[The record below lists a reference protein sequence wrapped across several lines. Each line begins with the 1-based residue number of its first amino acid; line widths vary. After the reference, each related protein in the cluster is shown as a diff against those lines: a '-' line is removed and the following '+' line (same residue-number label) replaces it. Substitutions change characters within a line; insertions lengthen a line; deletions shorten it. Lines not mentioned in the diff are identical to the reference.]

1 MADHGRIKIKIGEVL
16 KDRKISKTQLT
27 YLAFVQRGQLKKLM
41 DGEAARVDFDV
52 LARIC
57 NALDCKIED
66 ILEYVPADSE
76 EKKSQNENLEK
87 KKCICYNAN
96 RQNEENKCPCGTK
109 QKSQKFAPSGIFYT
123 VWARWFNPQ
132 AGYQLLFSIQ
142 PFTDV
147 IGDYICQ
154 DRQHN

>member
-87 KKCICYNAN
+87 
-96 RQNEENKCPCGTK
+96 
-109 QKSQKFAPSGIFYT
+109 
-123 VWARWFNPQ
+123 
-132 AGYQLLFSIQ
+132 
-142 PFTDV
+142 
-147 IGDYICQ
+147 
-154 DRQHN
+154 

>member
-27 YLAFVQRGQLKKLM
+27 YLAFVQRGQLKRLM

-66 ILEYVPADSE
+66 ILEYVPADPEGQE
-76 EKKSQNENLEK
+76 EDNNSKKQES
-87 KKCICYNAN
+87 
-96 RQNEENKCPCGTK
+96 
-109 QKSQKFAPSGIFYT
+109 
-123 VWARWFNPQ
+123 
-132 AGYQLLFSIQ
+132 
-142 PFTDV
+142 
-147 IGDYICQ
+147 
-154 DRQHN
+154 

>member
-16 KDRKISKTQLT
+16 KERNMSKTQLT

-66 ILEYVPADSE
+66 ILEYVPKDPEEDSS
-76 EKKSQNENLEK
+76 KSDE
-87 KKCICYNAN
+87 
-96 RQNEENKCPCGTK
+96 
-109 QKSQKFAPSGIFYT
+109 S
-123 VWARWFNPQ
+123 
-132 AGYQLLFSIQ
+132 
-142 PFTDV
+142 
-147 IGDYICQ
+147 
-154 DRQHN
+154 

>member
-16 KDRKISKTQLT
+16 KERNMSKTQLT

-66 ILEYVPADSE
+66 ILEYVPADPE
-76 EKKSQNENLEK
+76 EDNSKNQES
-87 KKCICYNAN
+87 
-96 RQNEENKCPCGTK
+96 
-109 QKSQKFAPSGIFYT
+109 
-123 VWARWFNPQ
+123 
-132 AGYQLLFSIQ
+132 
-142 PFTDV
+142 
-147 IGDYICQ
+147 
-154 DRQHN
+154 